1 MKKHTKIILFSMV
14 AMVIAGGVMSSLGVA
29 QAGHI
34 AFANP
39 DSAVT
44 VVVNVDNT
52 QGGSAV
58 PSTFMVDTTIS
69 DTSYTPTPASFSG
82 VGAPASTTVDLGQYD
97 QTYQIVEESST
108 IPANYIAAYSSG
120 CSGFL
125 PQWTAASCTITNT
138 YQAPVSQADIA
149 VAKTVDNATPNAG
162 GMVNYTVTV
171 TGYGPAISQNVS
183 VQDALPSGLTFM
195 NATASQGTYV
205 SGTGIW
211 TIGTLF
217 SGADATL
224 AVAATVNPVTATTT
238 IANTATATSTT
249 ADPNLANNSSTVSIT
264 VAGPVATST
273 PSSTPQADIAMT
285 GTVDKTAPNV
295 GDTVNYTVTVTGLG
309 PAISHG
315 VTVTDILP
323 LGLTFVNATASQG
336 TYVSGTGIWTIG
348 TLFSGADATLAVA
361 ATVNAGTAGTTIAN
375 TATVNSTTADPNTA
389 NNSSTMSFTV
399 AAATTTPTS
408 TPVVT
413 PVASGGGGGGSGG
426 GGSSYLVAINN
437 GATVTA
443 STNVTLSLY
452 GTGAITMEVSNDPT
466 FASSTFIPY
475 ATTMPWTLVSGN
487 GQKTVYVK
495 FRGAGNNDIGSANV
509 SISLFASVGQVLGAS
524 TTNVA
529 VVSAN
534 GSSTNGN
541 GGSGSASATTCGTYL
556 HNYLKFGAKNSASE
570 VGKLQTFL
578 AGNLGTNL
586 STTGFFGSG
595 TLAAVKQFQTKYS
608 TDILAPWVAAGLS
621 NNTDPSGYVY
631 KMTLWKINSLSCP
644 SLNLAQPV
652 LN

>member
-195 NATASQGTYV
+195 
-205 SGTGIW
+205 
-211 TIGTLF
+211 
-217 SGADATL
+217 
-224 AVAATVNPVTATTT
+224 
-238 IANTATATSTT
+238 
-249 ADPNLANNSSTVSIT
+249 
-264 VAGPVATST
+264 
-273 PSSTPQADIAMT
+273 
-285 GTVDKTAPNV
+285 
-295 GDTVNYTVTVTGLG
+295 
-309 PAISHG
+309 
-315 VTVTDILP
+315 
-323 LGLTFVNATASQG
+323 NATASQG